1 MMKKANKHY
10 ALYLFVYSERKWSKL
25 KKDKFNMK
33 YTHTNI
39 SLSSKDH
46 GFASISIIE
55 WEPLVQQI
63 NLMVIFSIFFL
74 VHSILCG
81 EIIK

>member
-55 WEPLVQQI
+55 
-63 NLMVIFSIFFL
+63 
-74 VHSILCG
+74 
-81 EIIK
+81 